1 MSITHELDGLLSNL
15 STVVE
20 EALAYF
26 EGPGSTATT
35 RVGDWGSREVLCH
48 FLFWHEITAAGME
61 SATSGGG
68 PRILNAQVNELNEQA
83 ITQYTDEGIPQLAA
97 RARDLQ
103 ERLVRAARQLPSLDI
118 AITQRHDGSQ
128 ATARERLE
136 LVSRH
141 WQAHIAGLQT

>member
-1 MSITHELDGLLSNL
+1 MSTMHELDGLLSNL

-26 EGPGSTATT
+26 EGPGSTATA

-48 FLFWHEITAAGME
+48 FLFWHEVTAEGME

-68 PRILNAQVNELNEQA
+68 PRILNAQVDELNDQA
-83 ITQYTDEGIPQLAA
+83 IAQYTGEGIPQLAA
-97 RARDLQ
+97 RARSLQ

-118 AITQRHDGSQ
+118 AVTQRQDGPP
-128 ATARERLE
+128 ATARQRLE
-136 LVSRH
+136 TISRH
-141 WQAHIAGLQT
+141 WQAHIADLQA